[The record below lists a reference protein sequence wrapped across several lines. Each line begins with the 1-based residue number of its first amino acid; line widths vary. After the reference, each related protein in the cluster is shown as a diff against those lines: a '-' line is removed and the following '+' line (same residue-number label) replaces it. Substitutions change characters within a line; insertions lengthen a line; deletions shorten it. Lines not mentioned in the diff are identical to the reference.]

1 MRVLPGS
8 PRWAWPFQEG
18 RDVLRRRWVW
28 VVLVLIVLGV
38 SAAGVYS
45 SRQDPGTR
53 VTAETIQKRDLE
65 AIVSASGKIEPQ
77 KTVNISAQSMGRVT
91 KLAVKE
97 GDRVT
102 AGQFL
107 LQIDAVIAEAAV
119 RRDEAAVAGA
129 KTALEQSRV
138 SLRSAQASLEL
149 ARQTLKRQQDL
160 WAAGLTPRDTLE
172 RAQAEVEIRESDLR
186 AREQEIE
193 NRETQL
199 RQQEAGLKSSQHS
212 LSQVRF
218 EAPFNGIVTRRN
230 IEEGENVVVGT
241 MNNAGTVLLTVADMS
256 VIEAEIEVDE
266 TDLPFVQLGQRAKV
280 TIDAIPDTS
289 YSGRVTEIGNSPIQT
304 TTTAPGAR
312 TATNFKVTVTLDDE
326 VLEVR
331 PGFTTTA
338 EITTATR
345 AQVLAVPIQAVTVRE
360 LLYDQRGNIVPEPRP
375 PRPRWQFGPQAATP
389 VSAAATTEL
398 KPGQRREETEG
409 VFVIR
414 DGKAA
419 FVPVKLGISGERY
432 LEVADGLKEGDRVIT
447 GPFESVRG
455 LYEGDPVN
463 TNQEGQS
470 GFSFRFGS

>member
-1 MRVLPGS
+1 
-8 PRWAWPFQEG
+8 
-18 RDVLRRRWVW
+18 VW
-28 VVLVLIVLGV
+28 IVLVLIVSGV
-38 SAAGVYS
+38 GMAAMFR
-45 SRQDPGTR
+45 SRQDAGTR
-53 VTAETIQKRDLE
+53 VTAETIKRRDLE
-65 AIVSASGKIEPQ
+65 AVVSASGKIEPQ

-91 KLAVKE
+91 RLAVKE

-138 SLRSAQASLEL
+138 SLRSAQANLDL

-172 RAQAEVEIRESDLR
+172 RAQAEVEIRESDLH

-193 NRETQL
+193 NRDTQL
-199 RQQEAGLKSSQHS
+199 RQQEAGLRSSQHS

-218 EAPFNGIVTRRN
+218 EAPFDGIVTRRN

-266 TDLPFVQLGQRAKV
+266 TDIPFVQLGQVAKV
-280 TIDAIPDTS
+280 TIDAIPGKT
-289 YSGRVTEIGNSPIQT
+289 YTGAVTEIGNSPIQT
-304 TTTAPGAR
+304 TASPTGAR
-312 TATNFKVTVTLDDE
+312 TATNFKVTVTIESE
-326 VLEVR
+326 VPDVR
-331 PGFTTTA
+331 PGFTCTA
-338 EITTATR
+338 EISTATR
-345 AQVLAVPIQAVTVRE
+345 AQALSVPIQAVTVRE

-375 PRPRWQFGPQAATP
+375 PKPRWQFGPQAATP
-389 VSAAATTEL
+389 VSAAVTTEL

-419 FVPVKLGISGERY
+419 FVPVKLGIAGERY
-432 LEVADGLKEGDRVIT
+432 LEVTDGLKEGDRVIT

-463 TNQEGQS
+463 TNQNEPS
-470 GFSFRFGS
+470 GFTFRFGS